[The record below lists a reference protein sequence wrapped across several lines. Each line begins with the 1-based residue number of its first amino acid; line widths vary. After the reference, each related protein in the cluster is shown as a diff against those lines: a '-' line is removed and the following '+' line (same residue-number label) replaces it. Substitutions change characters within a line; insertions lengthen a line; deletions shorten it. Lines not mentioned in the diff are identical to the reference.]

1 MEFRAKFLHIA
12 SKVLVSNKTR
22 TYILQA
28 KNEAAPQKLLKNFAR
43 IGRIFQNSSDPLLP
57 NNDNI
62 DNSNNDNNMMIVT

>member
-1 MEFRAKFLHIA
+1 MEFRVKFSHIA
-12 SKVLVSNKTR
+12 SKVLVSNKIR

-28 KNEAAPQKLLKNFAR
+28 KNEAAPQKFLKNFAG

-62 DNSNNDNNMMIVT
+62 DNSNNDNNMMIVR

>member
-1 MEFRAKFLHIA
+1 MEFRAKFSHIG

-22 TYILQA
+22 TYTLQV
-28 KNEAAPQKLLKNFAR
+28 KNEGAPQKFLKNFAR

-62 DNSNNDNNMMIVT
+62 DNRNNDNNMMIVT